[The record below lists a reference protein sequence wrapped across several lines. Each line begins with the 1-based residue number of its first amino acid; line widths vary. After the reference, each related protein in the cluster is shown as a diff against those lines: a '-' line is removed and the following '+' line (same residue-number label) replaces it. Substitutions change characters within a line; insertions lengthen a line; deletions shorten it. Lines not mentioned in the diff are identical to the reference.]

1 MRGER
6 WEHIDNMT
14 SEPFSIEPVVLIQE
28 VFPGDTNAYNTLF
41 GGRLLSMMD
50 TAAGIVSSKFAH
62 RQFVTV
68 SIDALKFKKPAYQ
81 GDLIEV
87 TAKVV
92 FTSTHTAGCHVV
104 ARRIDRSVW
113 ETEDICFGF
122 FFMVAIDS
130 QMRPIP
136 IPQFEPQNAEEQQ
149 LWDEAKAARDA
160 MKSND

>member
-1 MRGER
+1 MPG
-6 WEHIDNMT
+6 
-14 SEPFSIEPVVLIQE
+14 EPFTTEPVVLIQE

-41 GGRLLSMMD
+41 GGRLLSIMD

-62 RQFVTV
+62 REFVTV
-68 SIDALKFKKPAYQ
+68 SIDSLKFKRPAFQ

-92 FTSTHTAGCHVV
+92 FTSTHTAGCHVI
-104 ARRIDRSVW
+104 ARRIDRGVW
-113 ETEDICFGF
+113 ECEDICYGF

-136 IPQFEPQNAEEQQ
+136 IPQFIPQNAEEKQ
-149 LWDEAKAARDA
+149 LWAEAESARDA
-160 MKSND
+160 MKAND

>member
-1 MRGER
+1 MA
-6 WEHIDNMT
+6 
-14 SEPFSIEPVVLIQE
+14 SEPFTTEPVTLIQE
-28 VFPGDTNAYNTLF
+28 VFPGDTNAYDTLF
-41 GGRLLSMMD
+41 GGRLLSIMD

-68 SIDALKFKKPAYQ
+68 SIDALKFKKPAFQ

-104 ARRIDRSVW
+104 AQRIDRSVW
-113 ETEDICFGF
+113 EYEDICYGF

-136 IPQFEPQNAEEQQ
+136 IPQFNPQNAEEKR
-149 LWDEAKAARDA
+149 LWAEAEAARDA
-160 MKSND
+160 MKAND

>member
-1 MRGER
+1 MA
-6 WEHIDNMT
+6 
-14 SEPFSIEPVVLIQE
+14 SEPFTTEPVTLIQE
-28 VFPGDTNAYNTLF
+28 VFPGDTNAYDTLF
-41 GGRLLSMMD
+41 GGRLLSIMD

-92 FTSTHTAGCHVV
+92 FTSTHTAGCHVI
-104 ARRIDRSVW
+104 ARRIDRGVW
-113 ETEDICFGF
+113 ECEDICYGF

-136 IPQFEPQNAEEQQ
+136 IPQFIPQNADEKQ
-149 LWDEAKAARDA
+149 LWAEAESARDA
-160 MKSND
+160 MKAND